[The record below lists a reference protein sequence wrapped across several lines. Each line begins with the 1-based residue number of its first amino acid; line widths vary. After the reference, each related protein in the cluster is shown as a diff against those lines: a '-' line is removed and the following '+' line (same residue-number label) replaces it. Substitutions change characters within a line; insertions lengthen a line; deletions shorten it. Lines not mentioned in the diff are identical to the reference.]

1 MKDGSSQVQS
11 AKRVHKV
18 SALNLGLLLS
28 IYSAQRVRSIPLHVV
43 PELELFLP
51 PEMIPSSNSV

>member
-1 MKDGSSQVQS
+1 MG
-11 AKRVHKV
+11 RVHKV

-28 IYSAQRVRSIPLHVV
+28 IYSTQRVHSIPLHLV

-51 PEMIPSSNSV
+51 PAMIPSSNSV